1 MPQAGL
7 PKLPGQTLGHCRPV
21 WLPTLQAGG
30 TLQFEQCVP
39 SRSLELGPV
48 YFLMMA
54 RKPFQNQQAN
64 FSFRLQEVSRESKH
78 IFHNGSLAMALAA
91 EPRRRVVL
99 TSQQGPREV
108 GGCPQAT
115 VAWRTGLRSCGE
127 PSPLLTEQDIA
138 DRNLCLYRPG
148 VPPSTVLLPLRTL
161 ANTDLFGLPTI
172 PSAHGPS
179 SAAHLPLELGAWEF
193 SLPFMFGGPQT

>member
-1 MPQAGL
+1 
-7 PKLPGQTLGHCRPV
+7 
-21 WLPTLQAGG
+21 
-30 TLQFEQCVP
+30 
-39 SRSLELGPV
+39 
-48 YFLMMA
+48 
-54 RKPFQNQQAN
+54 
-64 FSFRLQEVSRESKH
+64 
-78 IFHNGSLAMALAA
+78 MALAA
-91 EPRRRVVL
+91 EPRKKGSANKPARA
-99 TSQQGPREV
+99 QGV

-115 VAWRTGLRSCGE
+115 VACRAGLGSCGE

-148 VPPSTVLLPLRTL
+148 DPPPPPATILLPLWTL

-179 SAAHLPLELGAWEF
+179 SAAYLPLELGAWEF